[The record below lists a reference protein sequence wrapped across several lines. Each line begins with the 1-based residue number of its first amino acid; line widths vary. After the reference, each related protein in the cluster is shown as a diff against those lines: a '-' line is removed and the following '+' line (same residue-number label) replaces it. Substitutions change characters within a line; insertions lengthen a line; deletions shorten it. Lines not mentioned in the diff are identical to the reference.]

1 MAKRRTKGARVRK
14 RPSAHAASKGRQPS
28 KSATRGGVAADR
40 IEESVVVTG
49 DKNRIEISARP
60 GSPPG
65 LRKAY
70 LNYVL
75 ETARRL
81 SLEGVD
87 PKAARGAEADTA
99 LSLDAVYTGLRT
111 LTPEEQ
117 DLEPG
122 EASKKQRALLSGSPK
137 GYVSALA
144 ALDLIDRLVLL
155 GDPGSGKS
163 TFVAFVALCLAA
175 EGLGQEAIGIKALTR
190 PLPKEDAGEDGGK
203 RASQRWS
210 HGAILPVRIVLRDFA
225 ARGLP
230 AAGEKAKAVHLLD
243 FIKRELP
250 ACCAGKFAPA
260 LERELREKGCLVLLD
275 GLDEVPEAGQRR
287 DQIKDAIVDFGVT
300 FPLCRLL
307 VTSRTYAYRRQGWR
321 LAGFQERELAP
332 FSRGQ
337 ISEFVQRWYVQ
348 VARVRG
354 MSSPDAEGRASLLL
368 GAINASA
375 RLAELATRPLLLT
388 LMASLHAW
396 RGGTLPQR
404 REELYNDAVDLLLD
418 RWEAHRIV
426 LGKDGQPVLAE
437 PSLTEWLRVDRERV
451 RELLDELAFHAH
463 SRQPELLGTADITA
477 DELTGGLLRLTQDP
491 DLKPGQ
497 VVEYLSARAGL
508 VLPRGERIFTF
519 PHRTF
524 QEYLAACHLTRAGYP
539 DELGRLVRADP
550 ERWREVALLAAA
562 KAGRGTPYAL
572 WVLIEELIPAD
583 SGDVEG
589 FVAQFTALIAG
600 QAVAESVDTAKVAAR
615 DKAKLDRTRKWL
627 CKVVE
632 GDALPAR
639 LRVEAGDVLAAIGDP
654 RFRSCA
660 EWCLPADD
668 MLGFVEIPAGPFL
681 MGSDKARDE
690 DPFSRELPQHQVT
703 LPDFLMAR
711 FPVTVGQFRCFVH
724 ATGIK
729 LWDAFGLRKSATRP
743 MTTVRL
749 DEAVAYC
756 AWLDRELRSWPGL
769 PAKLK
774 AALDGGEVTLPSEA
788 EWEKA
793 ARGAGG
799 RIYPWGDDWNPE
811 RANTSEAGI
820 GSTSAVGCFRSGKSP
835 FRCEDMSGNVW
846 EWTRSLY
853 QPYPYPAEAKARA
866 KRETQGGSEFRVL
879 RGASFILDQW
889 YARSAYR
896 GSYHPGARYY
906 NLGFR
911 VVVSPSFSDP

>member
-28 KSATRGGVAADR
+28 KSATRGGVAADN
-40 IEESVVVTG
+40 IENSVVVTG
-49 DKNRIEISARP
+49 DHADIRISARP
-60 GSPPG
+60 SSPPG

-87 PKAARGAEADTA
+87 PKAAHGAEADA
-99 LSLDAVYTGLRT
+99 PLSLDTVYTGLRT
-111 LTPEEQ
+111 LTPEKQ
-117 DLEPG
+117 DLEAG
-122 EASKKQRALLSGSPK
+122 EPSKKQRALLSGSPK
-137 GYVSALA
+137 EYVSALT

-163 TFVAFVALCLAA
+163 TFVAFVALCLTA
-175 EGLGQEAIGIKALTR
+175 EGLGQKAIGIKALTR
-190 PLPKEDAGEDGGK
+190 PLPNEYAHEDSRK

-230 AAGEKAKAVHLLD
+230 AAGEKARAQHLLD

-332 FSRGQ
+332 FSHGQ

-354 MSSPDAEGRASLLL
+354 MSSQDAEGRASLLL

-539 DELGRLVRADP
+539 EELGRLVRADP
-550 ERWREVALLAAA
+550 ERWREVALLAGA
-562 KAGRGTPYAL
+562 KVGRGTPYAL
-572 WVLIEELIPAD
+572 WALIEELIPAD
-583 SGDVEG
+583 SGDAEG
-589 FVAQFTALIAG
+589 FVAHFTALIAG
-600 QAVAESVDTAKVAAR
+600 EAVAESVDTAKLAAR

-627 CKVVE
+627 SKVLE

-639 LRVEAGDVLAAIGDP
+639 LRAEAGDVLAAIGDP

-668 MLGFVEIPAGPFL
+668 LLGFVEIPAGPFL
-681 MGSDKARDE
+681 MGSDRSRDSQAGPDE
-690 DPFSRELPQHQVT
+690 MPQHRVELPA
-703 LPDFLMAR
+703 FWMAR
-711 FPVTVGQFRCFVH
+711 FPVTVGQFRCYVQ
-724 ATGIK
+724 ATGTTIE
-729 LWDAFGLRKSATRP
+729 DEIGLREPATRP
-743 MTTVRL
+743 MTTVGL

-769 PAKLK
+769 PVKLK
-774 AALDGGEVTLPSEA
+774 DALVRGKVTLPSEA

-793 ARGAGG
+793 ARGADGP
-799 RIYPWGDDWNPE
+799 IYPWGDKWNQE
-811 RANTSEAGI
+811 RANTSKAGI

-835 FRCEDMSGNVW
+835 FRCEDMSGNTW

-853 QPYPYPAEAKARA
+853 QPYPYPAEAKGRA
-866 KRETQGGSEFRVL
+866 KREAQGGDDRRMV
-879 RGASFILDQW
+879 RGASFVDYHGL
-889 YARSAYR
+889 ARSACGSCPPPGVR
-896 GSYHPGARYY
+896 GYD
-906 NLGFR
+906 LGFR

>member
-1 MAKRRTKGARVRK
+1 MAKRRTKVARVKK

-28 KSATRGGVAADR
+28 KSATSGGVAADR
-40 IEESVVVTG
+40 IEGSVIVPG
-49 DKNRIEISARP
+49 HHNRIQISAQP

-87 PKAARGAEADTA
+87 PKAARGAEADSA

-117 DLEPG
+117 ELEPG
-122 EASKKQRALLSGSPK
+122 EPSQKERALLSGSVK
-137 GYVSALA
+137 EYVSALT
-144 ALDLIDRLVLL
+144 ALDEIDRLVLL

-175 EGLGQEAIGIKALTR
+175 EGLGQKAIGIKALTR
-190 PLPKEDAGEDGGK
+190 PLPKEDAHENGGK
-203 RASQRWS
+203 HASQRWS

-230 AAGEKAKAVHLLD
+230 AAGEKAKAQHLLD

-250 ACCAGKFAPA
+250 ACCAGEFAPA
-260 LERELREKGCLVLLD
+260 LERELRERGGLVLLD

-287 DQIKDAIVDFGVT
+287 DQIKDAIVDFGDT
-300 FPLCRLL
+300 FPECRLL

-354 MSSPDAEGRASLLL
+354 MSSHDAEGRASLLL
-368 GAINASA
+368 GAIDASA

-404 REELYNDAVDLLLD
+404 REELYSDAVDLLLD
-418 RWEAHRIV
+418 RWEAQRIV
-426 LGKDGQPVLAE
+426 RGKDGQPVLAE

-463 SRQPELLGTADITA
+463 SRQPERLGTADITA

-508 VLPRGERIFTF
+508 VLPRGERVFTF

-524 QEYLAACHLTRAGYP
+524 QEYLAACHLTKAGYP
-539 DELGRLVRADP
+539 EELGRLVRADP
-550 ERWREVALLAAA
+550 ERWREVALLAGA
-562 KAGRGTPYAL
+562 KVGRGTPFAL
-572 WVLIEELIPAD
+572 W
-583 SGDVEG
+583 
-589 FVAQFTALIAG
+589 ALAMP
-600 QAVAESVDTAKVAAR
+600 
-615 DKAKLDRTRKWL
+615 KASSRISPRSS
-627 CKVVE
+627 
-632 GDALPAR
+632 PAR
-639 LRVEAGDVLAAIGDP
+639 PWPSQSTPQSSQGGTKPSSIERASGCARSWRGMPCPPDCGSRRATCLRRLATRA
-654 RFRSCA
+654 S
-660 EWCLPADD
+660 
-668 MLGFVEIPAGPFL
+668 
-681 MGSDKARDE
+681 E
-690 DPFSRELPQHQVT
+690 DPNSGACPR
-703 LPDFLMAR
+703 
-711 FPVTVGQFRCFVH
+711 
-724 ATGIK
+724 
-729 LWDAFGLRKSATRP
+729 
-743 MTTVRL
+743 MTCWVS
-749 DEAVAYC
+749 
-756 AWLDRELRSWPGL
+756 WRSQQ
-769 PAKLK
+769 
-774 AALDGGEVTLPSEA
+774 
-788 EWEKA
+788 
-793 ARGAGG
+793 G
-799 RIYPWGDDWNPE
+799 R
-811 RANTSEAGI
+811 S
-820 GSTSAVGCFRSGKSP
+820 
-835 FRCEDMSGNVW
+835 
-846 EWTRSLY
+846 
-853 QPYPYPAEAKARA
+853 
-866 KRETQGGSEFRVL
+866 
-879 RGASFILDQW
+879 
-889 YARSAYR
+889 
-896 GSYHPGARYY
+896 
-906 NLGFR
+906 
-911 VVVSPSFSDP
+911 